1 MSRVEI
7 LNLVFGNF
15 LVYSTVP
22 NKRGPNSRGWE
33 KSWKFNKRG
42 VQISGGGGFGNPYL
56 KIRYKI
62 MFFIPKALL
71 PYVYTFI

>member
-22 NKRGPNSRGWE
+22 NKRGPNSRWMGGKNLE
-33 KSWKFNKRG
+33 KLMSGAG
-42 VQISGGGGFGNPYL
+42 V
-56 KIRYKI
+56 
-62 MFFIPKALL
+62 
-71 PYVYTFI
+71 

>member
-22 NKRGPNSRGWE
+22 NKRGVPNSRGE
-33 KSWKFNKRG
+33 S
-42 VQISGGGGFGNPYL
+42 
-56 KIRYKI
+56 
-62 MFFIPKALL
+62 
-71 PYVYTFI
+71 